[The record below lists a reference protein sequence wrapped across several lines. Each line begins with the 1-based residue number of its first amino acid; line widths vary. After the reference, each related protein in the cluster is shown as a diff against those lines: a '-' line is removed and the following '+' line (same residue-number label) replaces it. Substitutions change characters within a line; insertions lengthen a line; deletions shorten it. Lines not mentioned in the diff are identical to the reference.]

1 MRELAEEI
9 AKALVEHPESV
20 QVREVE
26 GAHGATLELQVD
38 PADLGRVIG
47 KQGRTARS
55 IRSVLHAAGEKAHRR
70 YNLEILE

>member
-1 MRELAEEI
+1 MRDLVEGI
-9 AKALVEHPESV
+9 AKALVDHPDAV

-26 GAHGATLELQVD
+26 GPQATTLELEVD

-55 IRSVLHAAGEKAHRR
+55 VRSVLHAAGEKAHRR
-70 YNLEILE
+70 FNLEIVE